1 MSHSAVVT
9 RAPSDIPEMLVH
21 VTFFVFPVPI
31 CVRGVEG
38 GSASLSLWDESAKA
52 PCDEEGGSWGGRR
65 AGITPLFCSH
75 AHLLPLTPPGT
86 RSDLCRDL
94 ASLFTLTHA
103 FPSLLRG
110 NRTKFLVHYKS
121 FSGRPGRRSASSRLL
136 FGSAAELCG
145 AGSDSLSVAAEIA
158 AVVSLNIC
166 FLC

>member
-1 MSHSAVVT
+1 MGC
-9 RAPSDIPEMLVH
+9 R
-21 VTFFVFPVPI
+21 
-31 CVRGVEG
+31 RGECFSLALRRSGTSQRRHPAMKAG
-38 GSASLSLWDESAKA
+38 G
-52 PCDEEGGSWGGRR
+52 R

-136 FGSAAELCG
+136 FGSTAELCG